1 MSPSVI
7 VVMGV
12 SGCGKTT
19 IAEGLASR
27 LRWPYAEADT
37 FHPRGNVDKMRAG
50 IPLTDEDRWP
60 WLDAMR
66 AWIDSTRAEGR
77 RCIVT
82 CSALKRAY
90 RERLAQGRDDVRLV
104 HLAGSY
110 DLIASRMASRR
121 HEYMPASLLKSQ
133 FDILE
138 APGDDENPLV
148 LPIDREPDE
157 LVREIVAK
165 LALRPS

>member
-12 SGCGKTT
+12 SGCGKSTV
-19 IAEGLASR
+19 AEALAAK

-37 FHPRGNVDKMRAG
+37 FHPNGNVEKMRAG
-50 IPLTDEDRWP
+50 VPLTDEDRWP
-60 WLDAMR
+60 WLEAMR
-66 AWIDSTRAEGR
+66 AWIDSTRSGGQ

-82 CSALKRAY
+82 CSALKRSY
-90 RERLAQGRDDVRLV
+90 RERLTGGRKDARIV
-104 HLAGSY
+104 HLSGSY
-110 DLIASRMASRR
+110 ELIASRLAARR

-133 FDILE
+133 FETLE
-138 APGDDENPLV
+138 PPGEDENPLV

-157 LVREIVAK
+157 LVREILAK
-165 LALRPS
+165 LELRPS